1 RCPPAS
7 AAGAARARPRSL
19 QGGERRGRRGKL
31 ASLRHPRLLTM
42 RETRQCV
49 RDLPAAHG
57 GIVRRGD
64 DDEVLV
70 HVPGCLGYPV
80 PSPHSALLALSA
92 PRKARLRRRTT
103 ANVYAHGAA
112 DVVV

>member
-1 RCPPAS
+1 
-7 AAGAARARPRSL
+7 
-19 QGGERRGRRGKL
+19 
-31 ASLRHPRLLTM
+31 M

-57 GIVRRGD
+57 GIVRRED

-70 HVPGCLGYPV
+70 HVPGCLAYPM

-112 DVVV
+112 DVVVPPLSARLGPAAGQDRRPVDSALYVGPR